1 MKKKRT
7 NVPVSKLSFKP
18 TFFPLLVFKAE
29 KKCVYIADKDVWKS
43 KQLHAPLISEKA
55 SIFFVCVCF
64 ASAMCNFATVFVLL
78 YFTLLSQLG
87 QFLGICLC

>member
-1 MKKKRT
+1 MCLCQSYFS
-7 NVPVSKLSFKP
+7 NQP
-18 TFFPLLVFKAE
+18 FFPLLVFKAE
-29 KKCVYIADKDVWKS
+29 KKRVYIADKDVWKS
-43 KQLHAPLISEKA
+43 KQLHVPLISEKA

-87 QFLGICLC
+87 QFLGICPC